1 MSYFG
6 LIDEKMHQSNAETD
20 TVYLLLPSFHFK
32 GLSATVLYNS
42 QFFSGAL
49 GKFFQFTALK
59 LTIWLKTLSSRI

>member
-1 MSYFG
+1 
-6 LIDEKMHQSNAETD
+6 MHQSNTETD
-20 TVYLLLPSFHFK
+20 TEPTYYVLPSYHFK